1 MQQETKPCVAP
12 CAQCSRET
20 GGTNETSGTA
30 PTGPTTPTSH
40 TRPTSHTPADRIADS
55 LGRIADALEALVT
68 TAKEKENLPPTPP
81 IREKETLCAKR
92 AKRAHA
98 RERFKKPTVEEVA
111 AHIAAKGFNAHTPNS
126 SRCST

>member
-1 MQQETKPCVAP
+1 MSCKVSSLIIA
-12 CAQCSRET
+12 
-20 GGTNETSGTA
+20 
-30 PTGPTTPTSH
+30 TT
-40 TRPTSHTPADRIADS
+40 ADRIADS

-81 IREKETLCAKR
+81 IREKEKACVENP
-92 AKRAHA
+92 RAHA
-98 RERFKKPTVEEVA
+98 RVRFEKPTVEEVA